1 MNSVSQ
7 KSALAGED
15 LKNLKCIHSD
25 TWNNHYF
32 YMGCDGEGNRVHY
45 NA

>member
-1 MNSVSQ
+1 MSSVSQ

-25 TWNNHYF
+25 TWNNNYF
-32 YMGCDGEGNRVHY
+32 YKGCDGEGNRVHY